1 MLVVG
6 FLKNVDGVPQS
17 KGSGSLL
24 IHLLGVEFE
33 LLTLKDVAVG
43 ATDLARAGGNAG

>member
-6 FLKNVDGVPQS
+6 FPKNGGRQIES
-17 KGSGSLL
+17 SASLL
-24 IHLLGVEFE
+24 VHLLLVEFE

-43 ATDLARAGGNAG
+43 ATNLARAGGDAG